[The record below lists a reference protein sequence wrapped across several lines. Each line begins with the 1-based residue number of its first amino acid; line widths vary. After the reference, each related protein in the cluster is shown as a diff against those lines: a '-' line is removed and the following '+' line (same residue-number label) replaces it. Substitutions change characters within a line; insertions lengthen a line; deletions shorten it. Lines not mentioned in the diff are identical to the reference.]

1 VSRDVVV
8 AVVAVVAFGFGLW
21 VSGWLH
27 PGGRAGESARDSGR
41 ALERR
46 RWRRLWTPALSPAI
60 AIAILGGWRLQEPPV
75 TDEPLTPSVLLF
87 IVPLSLFAARCLWR
101 SLRALRRPPVAP
113 PIATVGLIRARI
125 SISPALHQVLDPAAM
140 SAALAHEQAHA
151 RHRDPLRI
159 FLAQMIT
166 DLQWPSPFARRRLE
180 SWLSALELARDEEA
194 RLAGAPGED
203 LAAAVVAVA
212 RLGVSSSRAV
222 AGLTGA
228 EASLA
233 ARVRRLLAP
242 VPVIRMT
249 RTWLAPLCLGLAIA
263 IGVIAG
269 ATHGDAFMRA
279 LPFIAAD
286 GS

>member
-1 VSRDVVV
+1 VNRDFVV
-8 AVVAVVAFGFGLW
+8 AVVAVVSFGVGLW

-27 PGGRAGESARDSGR
+27 PGARAGEGGQDSGR

-46 RWRRLWTPALSPAI
+46 RWRQLWTPALLPAI
-60 AIAILGGWRLQEPPV
+60 AVAILCGWRLQEPPV

-87 IVPLSLFAARCLWR
+87 IVPVGIFALRCLWR
-101 SLRALRRPPVAP
+101 AVQALRRPTVAP
-113 PIATVGLIRARI
+113 PIATVGLLRARI
-125 SISPALHQVLDPAAM
+125 SISPTLDQVLDPAAM
-140 SAALAHEQAHA
+140 SAALAHERAHA

-159 FLAQMIT
+159 FLGQVIT
-166 DLQWPSPFARRRLE
+166 DLQWPSPFARRRFE

-194 RLAGAPGED
+194 RLAGAAGED

-212 RLGVSSSRAV
+212 RLGVTSSRAL

-242 VPVIRMT
+242 VPVIGMR
-249 RTWLAPLCLGLAIA
+249 RRWVAPLCLGLALTL
-263 IGVIAG
+263 GVIAG

-286 GS
+286 